1 MQVQNFRYFDGSTE
15 LKELEHSQMGH
26 TRLEELGN
34 GNATAGVARL
44 WRCERD
50 ERYTQ
55 LAGKTLVERVT
66 LFYWCA
72 VLRALYMYFTWSKI
86 IGRCGLLML

>member
-1 MQVQNFRYFDGSTE
+1 MSVVRCVRVQVQNFRYFDGSTE

-26 TRLEELGN
+26 TRLEEIGQ

-44 WRCERD
+44 WRCER
-50 ERYTQ
+50 EEHYTQ

-66 LFYWCA
+66 WFFWYGFQYSM
-72 VLRALYMYFTWSKI
+72 LRNHLTHD
-86 IGRCGLLML
+86 